1 VETAP
6 NIGLTSYAYEI
17 GAALWE
23 TPPMTMVGRQV
34 ELARLADLLDRAE
47 GAAGGFAMITGE
59 AGIGKTRLVT
69 EWAALARRRGFVE
82 LTGRAIDGG
91 GPLRPVA
98 QALMEAVRDHTLL
111 ESAQLRPF
119 RAALSRV
126 LPGFPADEPV
136 DSIVDPTVVL
146 GEGVLRLLRSVG
158 GSGTLLV
165 LEDMHWADPDTIALL
180 DYLGSALTTS
190 RVVVAA
196 TVRDD
201 SPGSSVMRNLARIPG
216 AIHIRLGPL
225 SSADAAVMV
234 EQRFPDLGA
243 TQRQLVIKRAEGV
256 PLVIEELLAGT
267 RSSGESVPAAV
278 PDSFAE
284 VVLTRLRG
292 LSDEQ
297 RRVLTAAALVGGE
310 PDWSLAAAITDLDEP
325 SVLAAARAAADAH
338 LLVAEQNRLRWRHA
352 LTREAVVGTLLPPEW
367 SAIAMRAAR
376 ALHARGGEDDES
388 AAADLLAAAGDRQD
402 AAEIRLRQVARD
414 IKKGAMR
421 SAEQRLQNLA
431 DQGSL
436 PVKVAIERVRLY
448 TLTGEAGRAL
458 AVGDVALESSTGAD
472 HAELC
477 LRLARAAI
485 VVQRWSEAE
494 DFVARAGRPDDPR
507 SSVLLADAAHGAG
520 RVEEAV
526 AHANR
531 AVERSESDRNPEVL
545 CEALC
550 IVGRLAR
557 LSDPAAAARA
567 FRRASQVAAESGLR
581 PWRVEAEL
589 GLGTVEALDQE
600 HSAKL
605 DHARDLALDSGLL
618 IQAGGAE
625 LILAEQT
632 YVAEGPRALAAPAQR
647 VLDLGAALQSQYLLA
662 TGKLL
667 LAQSYAMPGRER
679 QVRAMLASV
688 EASGVPAPDTVAM
701 AWAIR
706 ALLPLL
712 RHDLPGALVLLDR
725 FADGVLG
732 HAPAAPLHQFG
743 LWVLLRTVVGVK
755 DVEARAVF
763 RQLPASLRRA
773 NRGALR
779 YAEAIAQ
786 GRQGNR
792 DQAEASF
799 AAGEQDLSPV
809 PYLHRLL
816 RLFTCECAL
825 SDGWGDPLPQ
835 LRVDLLA
842 HEHNGDEALAKIC
855 RDLLRRAGTPTR
867 RGRGD
872 ASVPPALRSLGVTS
886 REMDVLRLV
895 ADGLSNA
902 AIAQRLY
909 LSPRTVETHVSSLL
923 ARTGCRTR
931 YELRGFLDRL
941 TP

>member
-1 VETAP
+1 
-6 NIGLTSYAYEI
+6 
-17 GAALWE
+17 
-23 TPPMTMVGRQV
+23 MVGRQA
-34 ELARLADLLDRAE
+34 ELARLADLLDKTESAT
-47 GAAGGFAMITGE
+47 GGFAMITGE

-82 LTGRAIDGG
+82 LVGRAIDGG

-136 DSIVDPTVVL
+136 DSIVDPAVVL

-180 DYLGSALTTS
+180 DYLGGALSTS

-201 SPGSSVMRNLARIPG
+201 SPGSSVMRDLARIPG

-267 RSSGESVPAAV
+267 RGSGESVPAAV

-292 LSDEQ
+292 MTEEQ

-325 SVLAAARAAADAH
+325 SVLVAARAAADAH

-352 LTREAVVGTLLPPEW
+352 LTREAVVATLLPPEW
-367 SAIAMRAAR
+367 SALAMRAAR

-388 AAADLLAAAGDRQD
+388 AAADLFAAAGDRD
-402 AAEIRLRQVARD
+402 GAAEIRLRQVVRD
-414 IKKGAMR
+414 ITKGAMR
-421 SAEQRLQNLA
+421 SAERRLDQLA
-431 DQGSL
+431 EEGAL
-436 PVKVAIERVRLY
+436 PVQVAIERVRLY
-448 TLTGEAGRAL
+448 TLTGEVSRAL
-458 AVGDVALESSTGAD
+458 EAGATALDSSTGDD

-485 VVQRWSEAE
+485 VARRWSDAEAY
-494 DFVARAGRPDDPR
+494 VGRAGRPDDAR
-507 SSVLLADAAHGAG
+507 SSVLLAEAAHGSG
-520 RVEEAV
+520 RIDEAV
-526 AHANR
+526 DHANR
-531 AVERSESDRNPEVL
+531 AVQRSRPDQHPEVL

-557 LSDPAAAARA
+557 LRDPAAAAAA
-567 FRRASQVAAESGLR
+567 FGQAGQVAAEFGLR

-589 GLGTVEALDQE
+589 GLGTAESLVQE
-600 HSAKL
+600 RSTKL
-605 DHARDLALDSGLL
+605 VSARDLALDSGLL

-625 LILAEQT
+625 VVLAEQA
-632 YVAEGPRALAAPAQR
+632 YVAEGPRALEAPAHR
-647 VLDLGAALQSQYLLA
+647 VLDLGAATQSAYLLA
-662 TGKLL
+662 LGDLL
-667 LAQSYAMPGRER
+667 LAQSSALPGHER
-679 QVRAMLASV
+679 QMTAALASV
-688 EASGVPAPDTVAM
+688 EARGMTAPDTVAQL
-701 AWAIR
+701 WAVR
-706 ALLPLL
+706 ALPRLL
-712 RHDLPGALVLLDR
+712 SHDLPGALVLLDR
-725 FADGVLG
+725 FAYALVD

-743 LWVLLRTVVGVK
+743 LWVLIRTILGQ
-755 DVEARAVF
+755 DDAEARTTL

-773 NRGALR
+773 NRGALH
-779 YAEAIAQ
+779 YAEAIAE
-786 GRQGNR
+786 GRQGHR
-792 DQAEASF
+792 DRAEESF
-799 AAGEQDLSPV
+799 AAGEEDLSPV
-809 PYLHRLL
+809 PYWQRLL
-816 RLFTCECAL
+816 RLFTSECAFK
-825 SDGWGDPLPQ
+825 DGWGDPLPQ
-835 LRVDLLA
+835 LRVDLAA
-842 HEHNGDEALAKIC
+842 HERNGDEALAKIG
-855 RDLLRRAGTPTR
+855 RDILRRAGVPTR
-867 RGRGD
+867 RGRGES
-872 ASVPPALRSLGVTS
+872 SVPPELRSLGVTS

-895 ADGLSNA
+895 ASGLTNVD
-902 AIAQRLY
+902 IAQRLY

-923 ARTGCRTR
+923 ARTGCRSR
-931 YELRGFLDRL
+931 QGLRGFLDRL